1 MGVCGRYKRVKDS
14 CKKMNEELTLN
25 IELSPLAL
33 KLRTLRLQKN
43 LSTETLSIL
52 SKITEEDILAFETDK
67 KVPTEEEKQILFD
80 LLK

>member
-1 MGVCGRYKRVKDS
+1 M
-14 CKKMNEELTLN
+14 EELTLN

-43 LSTETLSIL
+43 LTTETLSRLTEIA
-52 SKITEEDILAFETDK
+52 EEDLIAFETDK

>member
-1 MGVCGRYKRVKDS
+1 
-14 CKKMNEELTLN
+14 MNEELTLN

-43 LSTETLSIL
+43 LSTETVSQLT
-52 SKITEEDILAFETDK
+52 KITVEDLIAFETDK
-67 KVPTEEEKQILFD
+67 KVPIEEERQILFD

>member
-1 MGVCGRYKRVKDS
+1 
-14 CKKMNEELTLN
+14 MNSEESSLN

-43 LSTETLSIL
+43 LSIEAVSQLT
-52 SKITEEDILAFETDK
+52 KITVEDLIAFETDK
-67 KVPTEEEKQILFD
+67 KVPTEEEKQTLFD

>member
-1 MGVCGRYKRVKDS
+1 M
-14 CKKMNEELTLN
+14 EELTIN

-43 LSTETLSIL
+43 LSTETLSKLTQIV
-52 SKITEEDILAFETDK
+52 EEDIIAFETDK

>member
-1 MGVCGRYKRVKDS
+1 M
-14 CKKMNEELTLN
+14 EELTIN

-43 LSTETLSIL
+43 LSTETLSQL
-52 SKITEEDILAFETDK
+52 TKIAEKDLIAFETDK

>member
-1 MGVCGRYKRVKDS
+1 M
-14 CKKMNEELTLN
+14 EELTLN

-43 LSTETLSIL
+43 LSTETLSQL
-52 SKITEEDILAFETDK
+52 TKIAEEDIITFETDK

>member
-1 MGVCGRYKRVKDS
+1 M
-14 CKKMNEELTLN
+14 EELTLN

-43 LSTETLSIL
+43 LDFETI
-52 SKITEEDILAFETDK
+52 SKLTGIAVEDLTAFETDK
-67 KVPTEEEKQILFD
+67 KIPTEEEKQRLFE

>member
-1 MGVCGRYKRVKDS
+1 M
-14 CKKMNEELTLN
+14 EELTLN

-43 LSTETLSIL
+43 LDIERVSQLTGITL
-52 SKITEEDILAFETDK
+52 EDLIAFEADK

-80 LLK
+80 FLK